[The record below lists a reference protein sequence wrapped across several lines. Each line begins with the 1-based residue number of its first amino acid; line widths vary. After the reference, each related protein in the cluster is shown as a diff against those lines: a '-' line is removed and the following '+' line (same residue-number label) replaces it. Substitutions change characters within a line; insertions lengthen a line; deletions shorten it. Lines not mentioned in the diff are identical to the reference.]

1 MGEEAGPGL
10 VQTVFFFFYF
20 FHIFYFS
27 LFVIFFITL
36 SFGPKLQRA
45 TFPVRK
51 PTFFLFNKFF
61 FSLSSCTRPPHR
73 TKRQK
78 IKSGS
83 RKKKNQ
89 KNKPGTKLTPC
100 ALTLFGKGLFSFI
113 MMIFFLS
120 YTHAL
125 ALPLPV

>member
-1 MGEEAGPGL
+1 MEGESGKRTGSNETQFMGEEAGPGL
-10 VQTVFFFFYF
+10 VQTVNFFYF

-51 PTFFLFNKFF
+51 PTFFLFKKFF

-83 RKKKNQ
+83 REKKN
-89 KNKPGTKLTPC
+89 KTKKTNQELN
-100 ALTLFGKGLFSFI
+100 
-113 MMIFFLS
+113 
-120 YTHAL
+120 
-125 ALPLPV
+125 